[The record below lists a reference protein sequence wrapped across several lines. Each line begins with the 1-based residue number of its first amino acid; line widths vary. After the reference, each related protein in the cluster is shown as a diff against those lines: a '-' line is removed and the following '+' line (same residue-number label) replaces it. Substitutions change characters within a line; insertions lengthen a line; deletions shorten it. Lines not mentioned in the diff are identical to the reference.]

1 MRFTLGS
8 LLLVLLL
15 ACSLFPIHGVLE
27 TNDTNLK
34 CQCLRSTSNW
44 VPIRLIEKIQIWP
57 PGNGCPTR
65 EVIVWMTNKTAICL
79 NPQSKLL
86 QKLINLMW
94 RKKTSTTLPAPV
106 SKKSI
111 A

>member
-65 EVIVWMTNKTAICL
+65 EVM
-79 NPQSKLL
+79 
-86 QKLINLMW
+86 
-94 RKKTSTTLPAPV
+94 
-106 SKKSI
+106 
-111 A
+111 